1 MRLSHKEGFIM
12 ISISPEI
19 MSERENYKFLIG
31 SIIPRPI
38 AFITTQSENGVVN
51 AAPFSYF
58 NIVSANPPMISV
70 SVQRRDGMMKD
81 TARNIMNTKE
91 FVVHIVNQGILR
103 DVNETADELDMDES
117 EITRTH
123 FTLVSS
129 DKISVPAVNEA
140 KIRFECILEQAVQL
154 GDTDAKIS
162 CDLLIGKIVCYHI
175 EQSLYHKGRIDAQ
188 ALQPV
193 ARLAGNTYSLLG
205 ETFDLKRP
213 D

>member
-1 MRLSHKEGFIM
+1 
-12 ISISPEI
+12 

-38 AFITTQSENGVVN
+38 AFITTQSEDGVVN

-91 FVVHIVNQGILR
+91 FVVHIVDQGILR
-103 DVNETADELDMDES
+103 DVNETAAELDMDES
-117 EITRTH
+117 EITRTN

-154 GDTDAKIS
+154 GDTDAKLVVI
-162 CDLLIGKIVCYHI
+162 
-175 EQSLYHKGRIDAQ
+175 
-188 ALQPV
+188 
-193 ARLAGNTYSLLG
+193 
-205 ETFDLKRP
+205 F
-213 D
+213 

>member
-1 MRLSHKEGFIM
+1 M
-12 ISISPEI
+12 ISLTPES
-19 MSERENYKFLIG
+19 MSEKENYKFLIG

-38 AFITTQSENGVVN
+38 AFITTKSEEGVVN

-58 NIVSANPPMISV
+58 NIVCANPPMISV
-70 SVQRRDGMMKD
+70 SVQRRNGRMKD
-81 TARNIMNTKE
+81 TARNAIHVKE
-91 FVVHIVNQGILR
+91 FVVHIVDEGILS
-103 DVNETADELDMDES
+103 DVNETAAEFDRDQSEL
-117 EITRTH
+117 TKTK

-154 GDTDAKIS
+154 GGTETEVG

-175 EQSLYHKGRIDAQ
+175 ESSLYHKGKINAQ
-188 ALQPV
+188 VLQPI

-205 ETFDLKRP
+205 ETFELKRP